1 MPGGAGT
8 PGGYDG
14 GSGSKSGSSN
24 QGSSSRDTGSDYGQF
39 DRAVSQAAN
48 NPPASQPS
56 GGDGLIDPGF
66 HPELAVIQDQALK
79 DALVASEDAAYGR
92 GTITDTIYNEDGT
105 FTYEQTP
112 GVIDA
117 SKYQTSNLKAYLDS
131 DIPTDKQKVD
141 ALNRLSTIANSD
153 LVGSKLSGVDDETGD
168 FVLDNLDQAF
178 ANLENDPE
186 YYEYVSQINKVPDQT
201 FLNDLQENP
210 VGTIVKSGGLMGTM
224 VKGLTDTYQNNQAL
238 ELLGYTGK
246 VIKEGSMG
254 DGGALDSTDYLLGKT
269 EGGAD
274 VNEAITRLPG
284 IIGGDQLPES
294 VFDKYFSDLGNAANN
309 IMSRYNE
316 AKIKTNEFI
325 TTPLT
330 PASYGIFEDA
340 RLKGLI

>member
-1 MPGGAGT
+1 MAWQVDTGLASPADT
-8 PGGYDG
+8 
-14 GSGSKSGSSN
+14 
-24 QGSSSRDTGSDYGQF
+24 SSRDTGSDYGQF

-48 NPPASQPS
+48 NPPISQPS

-66 HPELAVIQDQALK
+66 HPALATIQDQALK

-105 FTYEQTP
+105 FTYDQTP
-112 GVIDA
+112 GIIDA
-117 SKYQTSNLKAYLDS
+117 SKYQTANLKAYLDS
-131 DIPTDKQKVD
+131 DIPTDKQKAD
-141 ALNRLSTIANSD
+141 ALNRLSAIANSD

-210 VGTIVKSGGLMGTM
+210 IGTVVKSGGLMGIM
-224 VKGLTDTYQNNQAL
+224 IKGTVDQYQNNKAL

-246 VIKEGSMG
+246 VIREGG
-254 DGGALDSTDYLLGKT
+254 EGGLLGSEDYLLGKT
-269 EGGAD
+269 ETGAD
-274 VNEAITRLPG
+274 VSEAITRLPG
-284 IIGGDQLPES
+284 LIGGNELPPS
-294 VFDKYFSDLGNAANN
+294 VYDAFFSNISKAGDN
-309 IMSRYNE
+309 IMNQYNL
-316 AKIKTNEFI
+316 AKAKTNKFI

-330 PASYGIFEDA
+330 NASYGIFEEA
-340 RLKGLI
+340 RQKGLI

>member
-1 MPGGAGT
+1 MPPPHGTAAEARSYSGGSTSGSGPAGGASAGGNYGGDSS
-8 PGGYDG
+8 GGYTDQERG
-14 GSGSKSGSSN
+14 ATSTPS
-24 QGSSSRDTGSDYGQF
+24 TGE
-39 DRAVSQAAN
+39 
-48 NPPASQPS
+48 
-56 GGDGLIDPGF
+56 GLIDPGF

-178 ANLENDPE
+178 ANLENNPE